1 MSAVNA
7 QPRKMKPRKKDVE
20 IKRIEDIDVLGAQ
33 VSCLKYLCM
42 KGVVME
48 IRITLRHL
56 EISEEIKKLVTR
68 KVGKLQRYDPD
79 IHLIEI
85 IMMQEKFRHK
95 VEILIKSRHFQ
106 MEAAGQHGNL
116 QTCFDDVLAKIE
128 RRLIEHKKRFK
139 DKKHRKT
146 APLSESADDET

>member
-1 MSAVNA
+1 MGLRSPV
-7 QPRKMKPRKKDVE
+7 RSIIV
-20 IKRIEDIDVLGAQ
+20 
-33 VSCLKYLCM
+33 

-79 IHLIEI
+79 IQLIEI
-85 IMMQEKFRHK
+85 IITQEKFRHK

-106 MEAAGQHGNL
+106 MEAAGEHGNL

-146 APLSESADDET
+146 APSPESADDET

>member
-1 MSAVNA
+1 MAFSGLRSPV
-7 QPRKMKPRKKDVE
+7 RSIIVKV
-20 IKRIEDIDVLGAQ
+20 
-33 VSCLKYLCM
+33 
-42 KGVVME
+42 VVME

-56 EISEEIKKLVTR
+56 EISEEIKRLVTR
-68 KVGKLQRYDPD
+68 KVGKLRRFDPD
-79 IHLIEI
+79 IQLIEI
-85 IMMQEKFRHK
+85 IMTQEKFRHK

-146 APLSESADDET
+146 VQSPVSADDETRE

>member
-1 MSAVNA
+1 
-7 QPRKMKPRKKDVE
+7 
-20 IKRIEDIDVLGAQ
+20 
-33 VSCLKYLCM
+33 M

-56 EISEEIKKLVTR
+56 EISEEIKKLITR
-68 KVGKLQRYDPD
+68 KVGKLQKYDPD
-79 IHLIEI
+79 IQLIEI
-85 IMMQEKFRHK
+85 IITQEKFRHR

-106 MEAAGQHGNL
+106 MEASGQHGNL

-146 APLSESADDET
+146 APSPESADDET